1 MTDQPTL
8 QCDASEAASLW
19 IGFTMNSL
27 NLNPASNP
35 RTPDVASSLKAYLN
49 SQRKEII
56 AIMVTQAWTHITNQN
71 EMIRNIRKANEKL
84 SEELIKAQ
92 QAIVEVKSEL
102 IECKDQNLQKIGSVV
117 QSSVEGSLRDIKSY
131 SEAVQIQANETTV
144 NQKTL
149 QKVVKSVVEEKS
161 RAKDM
166 IIFGMKE
173 SESEDLQEKVQEVLA
188 ELGEKPP
195 FEVNRFG
202 NRKDA
207 GRPIKVKFKNGE
219 VVCTL
224 LKKSSRLRR
233 SEKFRNVFLCPDRT

>member
-35 RTPDVASSLKAYLN
+35 GTPDVASSLKAYLN

-131 SEAVQIQANETTV
+131 SEAVQIQANETTL
-144 NQKTL
+144 NQKRCRRL
-149 QKVVKSVVEEKS
+149 SNRSWRKKVAPK
-161 RAKDM
+161 
-166 IIFGMKE
+166 I
-173 SESEDLQEKVQEVLA
+173 
-188 ELGEKPP
+188 
-195 FEVNRFG
+195 
-202 NRKDA
+202 
-207 GRPIKVKFKNGE
+207 
-219 VVCTL
+219 
-224 LKKSSRLRR
+224 
-233 SEKFRNVFLCPDRT
+233 

>member
-1 MTDQPTL
+1 
-8 QCDASEAASLW
+8 
-19 IGFTMNSL
+19 
-27 NLNPASNP
+27 
-35 RTPDVASSLKAYLN
+35 
-49 SQRKEII
+49 
-56 AIMVTQAWTHITNQN
+56 
-71 EMIRNIRKANEKL
+71 
-84 SEELIKAQ
+84 
-92 QAIVEVKSEL
+92 
-102 IECKDQNLQKIGSVV
+102 
-117 QSSVEGSLRDIKSY
+117 
-131 SEAVQIQANETTV
+131 
-144 NQKTL
+144 
-149 QKVVKSVVEEKS
+149 
-161 RAKDM
+161 M

-233 SEKFRNVFLCPDRT
+233 SEKFRNVFLCPDRTQEQRTEQRRLVSELKKRILEQPEKKHFIKDGKINTSDLNFSESSDRGSV